1 MSHFSLNQFL
11 NQFGKFKGTK
21 SNQKINLQAG
31 YLCDQSA
38 KIVAY
43 VAKGSRE
50 MSLLKKLLNSIKYL
64 SLSKEHL
71 PKTVL
76 KYSN

>member
-1 MSHFSLNQFL
+1 MSHFSLNQFD
-11 NQFGKFKGTK
+11 KFKGTK

-50 MSLLKKLLNSIKYL
+50 MSLLKKIIKFNEIFIL
-64 SLSKEHL
+64 E
-71 PKTVL
+71 
-76 KYSN
+76 

>member
-11 NQFGKFKGTK
+11 NQFDKFKGTK

-50 MSLLKKLLNSIKYL
+50 MSLLKK
-64 SLSKEHL
+64 
-71 PKTVL
+71 
-76 KYSN
+76 